1 MNVIGNVEGKSCLL
15 LDDIVD
21 SGGTLCN
28 AAEALLRLG
37 ASDVTAYITHGVL
50 SGGAVSRI
58 VSSRLK
64 ELVVTNTILAT
75 DAVRTAPNIRQ
86 LNLAPLIAEAMRRAT
101 AEQSVSSLF
110 D

>member
-1 MNVIGNVEGKSCLL
+1 M
-15 LDDIVD
+15 
-21 SGGTLCN
+21 
-28 AAEALLRLG
+28 
-37 ASDVTAYITHGVL
+37 TAYITHGVL